1 MTQANPFID
10 SFKDAF
16 KVFGELPNNKTFD
29 VNPLIQAQRRNSE
42 AFSAVSQVFTESVQA
57 VIRRQAE
64 IMQAGTTEMLQLV
77 KDVAAS
83 PNPEATVATQTAF
96 AKNSFENALSNTR
109 ELAEIVSKS
118 SIEVFDVLSQ
128 KLSENV
134 SESLSA
140 SKRKAA

>member
-1 MTQANPFID
+1 
-10 SFKDAF
+10 
-16 KVFGELPNNKTFD
+16 
-29 VNPLIQAQRRNSE
+29 
-42 AFSAVSQVFTESVQA
+42 
-57 VIRRQAE
+57 
-64 IMQAGTTEMLQLV
+64 MLQLV

-96 AKNSFENALSNTR
+96 AKTSFENALSNTR

-118 SIEVFDVLSQ
+118 GIEVFDVLSK

-140 SKRKAA
+140 AKKKAA